1 MIEISGAH
9 APQQKGSKMSGGYG
23 ELVGDDVLVGDGIIG
38 DDEYSGALMYSG
50 DEIVGDDEWAGA
62 DPDVAALMAGDDD
75 FAGAVRRRPL
85 PPRGRPA
92 MRPNVGLA
100 QAQRQALA
108 RVQHQQAQRAAFAQ
122 RERNFVMQRGNP
134 MLVRT
139 QSPDR
144 KLKLPAGFS
153 ASAVAAGASTT
164 IQVEPQCLFRADELV
179 IPETYGANFVITELA
194 IGQIRLIVGAGAV
207 SALVFSEKTL
217 RPITL
222 DWPTNQV
229 TQKILLIA
237 TNISAGAATLY
248 GMFYGRAAI

>member
-1 MIEISGAH
+1 
-9 APQQKGSKMSGGYG
+9 MSYG

-50 DEIVGDDEWAGA
+50 DEIVGDEDWAGA

-75 FAGAVRRRPL
+75 FAGAVARRPML
-85 PPRGRPA
+85 RPGALNRGRVAPRGNP
-92 MRPNVGLA
+92 GLA
-100 QAQRQALA
+100 LAQRQALA
-108 RVQHQQAQRAAFAQ
+108 RVQAQQARHAAFAQ
-122 RERNFVMQRGNP
+122 RERQFVMQRGNP
-134 MLVRT
+134 MLVRQ

-153 ASAVAAGASTT
+153 AAAVAAGASTV

-179 IPETYGANFVITELA
+179 IPEIYGENFVITELA

-237 TNISAGAATLY
+237 TNISAAPATLY